1 MSLQVEQL
9 EHNMAKLTI
18 EVSAEELEGALQ
30 KAYQKQKSRIN
41 VPGFRKGKVPRQLI
55 EKMYG
60 PEIFYDDAANAL
72 IPEAYSK
79 AYDESGLEIVSQ
91 PKIDVTQ
98 IEKGKPFIFT
108 AEVATKPEVELGEY
122 KGIEVPKYS
131 NRVTQKEID
140 AKLEEE
146 QLKNARTITVE
157 GRPVQDKDEVVLD
170 FEGFVDGEA
179 FEGGKGENY
188 PLTIGSGSFIPG
200 FEEQLIGAEPE
211 KEVEVKVTFPE
222 DYHAKDLAGKDA
234 VFKCKVNEIHV
245 KEVPEADDDF
255 AQDISEFDTLAEYKE
270 DIKKNLMEQ
279 KEKEAKAAKEA
290 AVVAK
295 VVENATM
302 EIPDAMVDTQVRNMA
317 DDFARRIQS
326 QGLTVDQ
333 YFQFTGMT
341 AEKLFEQMRPDAL
354 KRIQNSL
361 VLEAVAKAENIE
373 ISDERVEEELQKMAD
388 AYKMELDK
396 VKSLMDD
403 AAINQMKDDLAIQ
416 AAVDLVRDA
425 AKEVEAKEEEKSEEA

>member
-211 KEVEVKVTFPE
+211 KEVEVKVIHGGVGAINESDVILASASNAIIIGFNVKPDAQAEETAKTEGVDLRLYSVIYNAIDDIERAMKGMLEPVYE
-222 DYHAKDLAGKDA
+222 EKVIGHAEIRQIFKASGVGNIAGSYVLDGAMQRGCSARVTRDGEQIYEGPVASLKRFKDD
-234 VFKCKVNEIHV
+234 V
-245 KEVPEADDDF
+245 KEVKAGYECGLVF
-255 AQDISEFDTLAEYKE
+255 EKFNDIAE
-270 DIKKNLMEQ
+270 
-279 KEKEAKAAKEA
+279 
-290 AVVAK
+290 
-295 VVENATM
+295 
-302 EIPDAMVDTQVRNMA
+302 
-317 DDFARRIQS
+317 
-326 QGLTVDQ
+326 GDQ
-333 YFQFTGMT
+333 
-341 AEKLFEQMRPDAL
+341 
-354 KRIQNSL
+354 
-361 VLEAVAKAENIE
+361 
-373 ISDERVEEELQKMAD
+373 
-388 AYKMELDK
+388 
-396 VKSLMDD
+396 
-403 AAINQMKDDLAIQ
+403 
-416 AAVDLVRDA
+416 
-425 AKEVEAKEEEKSEEA
+425 VEAYIMVEVPR

>member
-157 GRPVQDKDEVVLD
+157 GRPVQDGDEVILD

-200 FEEQLIGAEPE
+200 FEEQLVGAEAE

-222 DYHAKDLAGKDA
+222 EYHAEELKGKDA
-234 VFKCKVNEIHV
+234 VFKCTVHAIRAKELPEVDDEFASDVSEKAETLDAYRAEVKAQIKERKENEG
-245 KEVPEADDDF
+245 KAK
-255 AQDISEFDTLAEYKE
+255 KE
-270 DIKKNLMEQ
+270 DQAVEQ
-279 KEKEAKAAKEA
+279 
-290 AVVAK
+290 AVA
-295 VVENATM
+295 NA
-302 EIPDAMVDTQVRNMA
+302 EIDLPEPMVDLQAKQMA
-317 DDFARRIQS
+317 DDFARRIMQ
-326 QGLTVDQ
+326 QGLSVEQ
-333 YFQFTGMT
+333 YFQFTGLSEEKMMEELKPQ
-341 AEKLFEQMRPDAL
+341 AEK
-354 KRIQNSL
+354 RIRTRL
-361 VLEAVAKAENIE
+361 VLEAIVAAENIE
-373 ISDERVEEELQKMAD
+373 VSDERLDEELAKMAES
-388 AYKMELDK
+388 YKMEVEKLK
-396 VKSLMDD
+396 EFMGENEKK
-403 AAINQMKDDLAIQ
+403 QMKEDI
-416 AAVDLVRDA
+416 AVQDA
-425 AKEVEAKEEEKSEEA
+425 VTLIVDASVEG